1 MNIPYIITNNSIT
14 VVVNGKSYTLNDG
27 HPNYAAVRQAVVD
40 RKFDKIA
47 TLVDIPE
54 AVRRYTYGS
63 IEVENGAI
71 KYAGRV
77 VHNYICDKIF
87 SFMKEGLPFEP
98 LVAFLDK
105 LMKNP
110 SKRAVT
116 ELYSFLEHKAMPIT
130 PNGNFLAYKSVKSDW
145 TDHHTGTFNNSIG
158 NTLEMVRNDV
168 CDDANVGCSSGF
180 HAGSLEYASSFG
192 NRNSHLLIV
201 EINPSDVVSVP
212 KDSDCQ
218 KLRTYKY
225 KVIAE
230 YTQKL
235 PDNYTEQYSSKEEF
249 DNYTDPCYCDEC
261 PAEDENEEGS
271 TAMSFHNVRDEL
283 GRFTKKV
290 KVS

>member
-27 HPNYAAVRQAVVD
+27 HPNYAAVRQAVID

-71 KYAGRV
+71 KYGGRI

-218 KLRTYKY
+218 KLRTCKY

-235 PDNYTEQYSSKEEF
+235 PDNYTEQYSERGRDEF
-249 DNYTDPCYCDEC
+249 TDDCDC
-261 PAEDENEEGS
+261 GEDHDQGNV
-271 TAMSFHNVRDEL
+271 SFYNQRDEL
-283 GRFTKKV
+283 GRFVKKV

>member
-1 MNIPYIITNNSIT
+1 
-14 VVVNGKSYTLNDG
+14 
-27 HPNYAAVRQAVVD
+27 
-40 RKFDKIA
+40 
-47 TLVDIPE
+47 
-54 AVRRYTYGS
+54 
-63 IEVENGAI
+63 
-71 KYAGRV
+71 
-77 VHNYICDKIF
+77 
-87 SFMKEGLPFEP
+87 
-98 LVAFLDK
+98 
-105 LMKNP
+105 
-110 SKRAVT
+110 
-116 ELYSFLEHKAMPIT
+116 MPIT

-218 KLRTYKY
+218 KLRTCKY

-249 DNYTDPCYCDEC
+249 DNYTDPCYCDQC
-261 PAEDENEEGS
+261 PAEDENEDDS
-271 TAMSFHNVRDEL
+271 VPMSFHNVRDEL